1 MRAYLTGA
9 FHTPGDFDHKTTR
22 KSMKDFYDTLNQV
35 RESHWV
41 RALAFDDL
49 DDGPDEPES
58 HLDESMLSAFRTE
71 FYLPLSSP

>member
-1 MRAYLTGA
+1 
-9 FHTPGDFDHKTTR
+9 
-22 KSMKDFYDTLNQV
+22 MKDFYDTQV